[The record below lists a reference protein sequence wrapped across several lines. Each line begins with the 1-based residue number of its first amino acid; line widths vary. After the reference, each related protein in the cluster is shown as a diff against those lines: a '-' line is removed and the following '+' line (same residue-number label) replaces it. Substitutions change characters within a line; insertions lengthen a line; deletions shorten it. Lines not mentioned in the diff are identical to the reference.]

1 MQALESF
8 MSLIRIRRERKAAGH
23 DVKRVKSPW
32 TLVVLLALV
41 ALIMWLLG
49 RVS

>member
-1 MQALESF
+1 
-8 MSLIRIRRERKAAGH
+8 MSLIRVRRERKAAGS

-32 TLVVLLALV
+32 TLIGFLALV
-41 ALIMWLLG
+41 AVLMWLLG